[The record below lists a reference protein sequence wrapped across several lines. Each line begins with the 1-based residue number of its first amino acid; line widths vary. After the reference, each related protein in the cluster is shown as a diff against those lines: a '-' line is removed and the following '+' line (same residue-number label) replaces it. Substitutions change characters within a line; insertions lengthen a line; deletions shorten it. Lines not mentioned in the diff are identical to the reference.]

1 MKGSNVIDPLL
12 PQWTD
17 RGRGGHYD
25 GGSGGGGDME
35 LRVAKLEHDVSDI
48 KTTLGDIKSDINTAK
63 SDISTLKTD
72 IAVIKSNYAKKED
85 VASSANK
92 IILWVVG
99 AVVFSQIIP
108 AIPKI
113 IETFGHL
120 GG

>member
-1 MKGSNVIDPLL
+1 MTTKISNLAI
-12 PQWTD
+12 
-17 RGRGGHYD
+17 
-25 GGSGGGGDME
+25 
-35 LRVAKLEHDVSDI
+35 DVSEMKDSI
-48 KTTLGDIKSDINTAK
+48 T
-63 SDISTLKTD
+63 TLKTD

>member
-1 MKGSNVIDPLL
+1 MTTKISNLAI
-12 PQWTD
+12 
-17 RGRGGHYD
+17 
-25 GGSGGGGDME
+25 
-35 LRVAKLEHDVSDI
+35 DVSEMKDSI
-48 KTTLGDIKSDINTAK
+48 T
-63 SDISTLKTD
+63 TLKTD

-85 VASSANK
+85 VVSSANK

>member
-35 LRVAKLEHDVSDI
+35 MRIVKLEHNVSDI
-48 KTTLGDIKSDINTAK
+48 KTTLVDIKADINTAK
-63 SDISTLKTD
+63 SDIATLKTD
-72 IAVIKSNYAKKED
+72 ISVIKSNYAKKED
-85 VASSANK
+85 VTSSANK

-113 IETFGHL
+113 IEAFGHL